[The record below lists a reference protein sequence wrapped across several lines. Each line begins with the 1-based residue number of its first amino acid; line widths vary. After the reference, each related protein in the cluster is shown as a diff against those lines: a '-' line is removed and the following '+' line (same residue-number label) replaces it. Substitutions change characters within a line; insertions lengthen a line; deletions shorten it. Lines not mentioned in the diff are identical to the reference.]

1 MKDTRKHTLSF
12 ETCMDILDWFND
24 ANYDYISHILI
35 SKLDGEERIN
45 RAMPKISEYC
55 LDLVNAHRT
64 SEDAYPLAG

>member
-24 ANYDYISHILI
+24 SYFDYLSHIMI
-35 SKLDGEERIN
+35 AKLDGEERIN
-45 RAMPKISEYC
+45 RALPMISDYC

-64 SEDAYPLAG
+64 SESAYPLAG